1 MLIEKL
7 DGLIQTNHKSGEMVR
22 VNVLRSIKNELV
34 RFEKEGKTL
43 TEVDEVNILLK
54 MKSRYEDS
62 MDTYKSANRMDI
74 YESEKAEYDI
84 LMEYIPKQPTNEEII
99 EKTKEIVNE
108 IIATNGS
115 ISMKDMRVVLSKV
128 NEVYPN
134 AKGDIVSKVV
144 REMSK

>member
-74 YESEKAEYDI
+74 YESEKVEYDI

-134 AKGDIVSKVV
+134 TKGDIVSKVV